1 MQIEGLMDW
10 LEETHRVWRAL
21 QIIRDVIKAVQL
33 IHDFIHWVW
42 PSAFIKGFAHR
53 TQTTPAG
60 PAPAKT
66 AAAAAPSPA
75 AAAVPATTPAVAA
88 PAAAAPATT
97 AAAPAITAAPAA
109 LYCSLTIDV

>member
-33 IHDFIHWVW
+33 IHDSIHWVW

-66 AAAAAPSPA
+66 AAAAPSPA